1 MGLFKKRKKKRQELE
16 RIRRE
21 NADIALD
28 GASADSF
35 EDKRTIQDYIMNCCQ
50 QIIEAGKELK
60 EEQSEYR
67 IVTDY
72 LNDIQILE
80 ELPKEESKEI
90 RSTAE
95 SVQNLNQQ
103 REEYQNSEK
112 RISDVQFVQMQQ
124 EEERIPQ
131 AIRKLKENEEY
142 QSAVKRDMNYLEGE
156 KTEWY
161 YNKFDLLH
169 QQKILKAFSFVL
181 PGIFLMSAAILFV
194 LQTGFHLDVIY
205 AWMAVIF
212 AAAVG
217 GFGIYMKMSWNQTE
231 IKRSEVNMNH
241 AIVLL
246 NKVKFR
252 YVNVTNAVDYAREKY
267 HVKNAYEFNYYWEQ
281 YLNEVREREKFQ
293 QANEDLAYF
302 SEKLVR
308 LLNRYRLYD
317 AGVWV
322 NQASALLDKKE
333 MVEVKHNL
341 IVRRQK
347 LRSRIESNAENIKNR
362 REEIDRI
369 LRREKIDSPQI
380 RQIIDSIDET
390 NIE

>member
-1 MGLFKKRKKKRQELE
+1 M
-16 RIRRE
+16 
-21 NADIALD
+21 
-28 GASADSF
+28 
-35 EDKRTIQDYIMNCCQ
+35 
-50 QIIEAGKELK
+50 
-60 EEQSEYR
+60 
-67 IVTDY
+67 
-72 LNDIQILE
+72 
-80 ELPKEESKEI
+80 
-90 RSTAE
+90 
-95 SVQNLNQQ
+95 
-103 REEYQNSEK
+103 
-112 RISDVQFVQMQQ
+112 
-124 EEERIPQ
+124 
-131 AIRKLKENEEY
+131 
-142 QSAVKRDMNYLEGE
+142 
-156 KTEWY
+156 
-161 YNKFDLLH
+161 
-169 QQKILKAFSFVL
+169 
-181 PGIFLMSAAILFV
+181 
-194 LQTGFHLDVIY
+194 
-205 AWMAVIF
+205 
-212 AAAVG
+212 
-217 GFGIYMKMSWNQTE
+217 
-231 IKRSEVNMNH
+231 
-241 AIVLL
+241 
-246 NKVKFR
+246 
-252 YVNVTNAVDYAREKY
+252 DYAREKY